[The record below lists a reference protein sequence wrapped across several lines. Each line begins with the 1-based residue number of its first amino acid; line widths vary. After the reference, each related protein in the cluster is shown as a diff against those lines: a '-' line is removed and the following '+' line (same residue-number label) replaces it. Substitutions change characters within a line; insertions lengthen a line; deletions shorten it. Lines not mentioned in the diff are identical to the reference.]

1 MRYPQATI
9 PANGS
14 VLPRARRAYET
25 PVRKGRT
32 QASLPR
38 CCPVDRPT
46 AMRCGWTG
54 GIDRTGDWTAHRALV
69 GDRIETSIWEL
80 VKWGSKRARGMSGR
94 LVVLT
99 PTPEEP
105 RKIINR
111 GYDYGERMWCADPS
125 LYPLSPS
132 RAIMLS
138 VDD

>member
-1 MRYPQATI
+1 
-9 PANGS
+9 
-14 VLPRARRAYET
+14 
-25 PVRKGRT
+25 
-32 QASLPR
+32 
-38 CCPVDRPT
+38 
-46 AMRCGWTG
+46 MRCGWTG
-54 GIDRTGDWTAHRALV
+54 GIDRTGDWTAHRALI

-80 VKWGSKRARGMSGR
+80 SNGDLNEQEACFGR
-94 LVVLT
+94 LVDLT
-99 PTPEEP
+99 PTSEEP